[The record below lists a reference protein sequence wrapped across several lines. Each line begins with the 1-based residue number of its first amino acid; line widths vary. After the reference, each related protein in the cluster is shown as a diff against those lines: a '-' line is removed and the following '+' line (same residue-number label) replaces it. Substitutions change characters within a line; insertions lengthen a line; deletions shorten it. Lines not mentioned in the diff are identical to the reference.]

1 MTSLTMGL
9 RLKSGGCAGARLT
22 GHGVEP
28 GMLVGT
34 PDRFTAPWG
43 LLFALLR
50 RLAQGED
57 MGGDH
62 VKARAMLT
70 VLLLF
75 FICFSG
81 TSLKTVQ
88 RLQSLI
94 LRSSGRR
101 WRRTGEA

>member
-1 MTSLTMGL
+1 M
-9 RLKSGGCAGARLT
+9 
-22 GHGVEP
+22 E
-28 GMLVGT
+28 
-34 PDRFTAPWG
+34 
-43 LLFALLR
+43 
-50 RLAQGED
+50 
-57 MGGDH
+57 GDH

-70 VLLLF
+70 VRLLF